1 MDTAKYQSE
10 KEAYKKQLM
19 EVVKNK
25 PILRFDTFEKLTTY
39 IDKKIKQQ
47 KEDMDG
53 LDNLEALLIFNVY
66 LTGLEGIYQR
76 INLKQ
81 DIVSLN
87 KSLGM
92 LEEIYFEYIVAFK
105 KKYNLLDE

>member
-19 EVVKNK
+19 ELVKNK
-25 PILRFDTFEKLTTY
+25 PILRFDTFEKLSTY

-47 KEDMDG
+47 KEAIDG
-53 LDNLEALLIFNVY
+53 LDNLEALQIFNVY
-66 LTGLEGIYQR
+66 LAGLEGILQR
-76 INLKQ
+76 VTLKQ

-87 KSLGM
+87 TSLGM
-92 LEEIYFEYIVAFK
+92 LEEIFFEDIVAFK
-105 KKYNLLDE
+105 KKYNVPDE

>member
-19 EVVKNK
+19 ELVKNK
-25 PILRFDTFEKLTTY
+25 PILRFDTFEKLSTY
-39 IDKKIKQQ
+39 IDKKIKEQ
-47 KEDMDG
+47 KESIDD
-53 LDNLEALLIFNVY
+53 LDNLEARSIFNVY
-66 LTGLEGIYQR
+66 LAGLEGIYQR

-92 LEEIYFEYIVAFK
+92 LEEILYEDVIAFK
-105 KKYNLLDE
+105 KKYNLLDQ

>member
-1 MDTAKYQSE
+1 MDTAQYQSE

-25 PILRFDTFEKLTTY
+25 PILRFDTLEKLSTY
-39 IDKKIKQQ
+39 INKRIKQQ
-47 KEDMDG
+47 KEDMEG
-53 LDNLEALLIFNVY
+53 LDNLEALSIFNVY
-66 LTGLEGIYQR
+66 LAGLEGIYQR

-105 KKYNLLDE
+105 KKYNLTDE

>member
-1 MDTAKYQSE
+1 
-10 KEAYKKQLM
+10 M

-25 PILRFDTFEKLTTY
+25 PVIRFDTFEKLSTY

-47 KEDMDG
+47 KETMEG
-53 LDNLEALLIFNVY
+53 IDNLEALSVLNIY

-92 LEEIYFEYIVAFK
+92 LEEIYFISFEK
-105 KKYNLLDE
+105 L

>member
-25 PILRFDTFEKLTTY
+25 PVIRFDTFEKLSTY

-47 KEDMDG
+47 KETMEG
-53 LDNLEALLIFNVY
+53 IANLEALSVLNIY

-105 KKYNLLDE
+105 KKYNLTDE

>member
-1 MDTAKYQSE
+1 
-10 KEAYKKQLM
+10 M

-25 PILRFDTFEKLTTY
+25 PVIRFDTFEKLSTY

-47 KEDMDG
+47 KETMEG
-53 LDNLEALLIFNVY
+53 IDNLEALSVLNIY

-81 DIVSLN
+81 DILSLN
-87 KSLGM
+87 KSLGT

-105 KKYNLLDE
+105 KKYNLTDE